1 MEMSVRGVLCVI
13 SDKKGNLP
21 ILQLELESL
30 KWQFR
35 KTQILSYKS
44 SAYEDSVVVD
54 QVARYQQV
62 CC

>member
-1 MEMSVRGVLCVI
+1 MEMSVRGVLGVI
-13 SDKKGNLP
+13 IDKKGNLP
-21 ILQLELESL
+21 ILQLELDSL

-35 KTQILSYKS
+35 NTQLLSYKS

>member
-1 MEMSVRGVLCVI
+1 MSLVI
-13 SDKKGNLP
+13 RKEIFQYFK
-21 ILQLELESL
+21 LELESL

-35 KTQILSYKS
+35 KTQLLSYKS